1 MKYNLLPAVSRLYR
15 REPIS
20 AIFATVG
27 MTNLSIGL
35 VEGSVSL
42 SIVGMTIAG
51 CALAFRW
58 RATQQKDFSRQI
70 ISKQRLLPPA
80 KDRSNPI
87 RLPSKNRS
95 R

>member
-1 MKYNLLPAVSRLYR
+1 MKYSLLPAVSRLYR

-20 AIFATVG
+20 AVLATVG

-35 VEGSVSL
+35 VEGSGSL
-42 SIVGMTIAG
+42 LIVGMAIAS

-58 RATQQKDFSRQI
+58 HAIQQKDFSRKS

-80 KDRSNPI
+80 KDRSHPI
-87 RLPSKNRS
+87 NLTPKNYRK
-95 R
+95 